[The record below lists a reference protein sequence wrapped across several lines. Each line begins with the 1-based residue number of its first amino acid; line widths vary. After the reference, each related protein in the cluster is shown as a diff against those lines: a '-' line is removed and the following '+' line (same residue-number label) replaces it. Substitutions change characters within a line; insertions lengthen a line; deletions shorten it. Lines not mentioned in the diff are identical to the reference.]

1 MIFKI
6 VQDEA
11 DKTSYSIKFAHG
23 YFQQFR
29 NELAEAEQYGL
40 KGKGKLSFAFRGFS
54 DSEKAALSDYNKL
67 LEQGVSSS
75 DAMSQALSQ
84 TTQTARNAAIA
95 ANGNAVALKGE
106 SIAATMAAG
115 ATKLLYG
122 ALSMLGNIALTLV
135 TTAIAKW
142 LYDLAHAEEE
152 LQKVNQE
159 AYEQINQQVRELN
172 NQKKTLNDL
181 IKKYNEY
188 ANITDLTI
196 EQKKELKEIQAEY
209 TEELGKEVDGLDLV
223 NKKHEENL
231 ALMRKERAMK
241 AEDSTND
248 YDEQL
253 RTAIKTNSDNSAF
266 GLNKTHDLIDPWKKL
281 PQELLKQLREIGFS
295 TTADYDSPDYVYV
308 TLPSDTSYNMAEK
321 LDEAY
326 TIINKYIKNNPDAQI
341 DDRILSNISKQKDEY
356 REEYEKQYLPALYE
370 KAQNIIEQYS
380 MEIDGITYYF
390 DNLIPEVYSKWYE
403 GLLEYASQE
412 KIEGIEYG
420 IKKQLAKM
428 NNDELFNA
436 YLEYG
441 DSYPAWLYR
450 DDSKQFEESIVTFN
464 SQYDELINNVRDKHS
479 EYVSAL
485 EKLRDDPDADLTEFY
500 QKNIDLAQ
508 FDSDRPRLISE
519 IIKANTQA
527 IDELANKLKTYRDNL
542 PNEEDKAK
550 VDAFLDTIEKWKYVD
565 NIDEE
570 VKRVVDDFTTL
581 KETAAKLSS
590 GDYEASDLQSLFE
603 KYPELK
609 QYSGDV
615 DTLAKKT
622 EELAETQA
630 TDLLLFLNTLKKT
643 ATDPE
648 VIAGLNSQIAILE
661 HLNFTTNSWLEYET
675 AKIDDIV
682 DGLEAENKKLQEQLD
697 IVEDTIS
704 AYETASG
711 TVQNYISD
719 QIKALEDQKQ
729 AVEDSY
735 DAQIKEIQDKNKER
749 EQEINLQEKLD
760 ALLNAKKKRVSVYSE
775 TNGWKEQRNSSAIA
789 EAQREYDQALD
800 DKAIADLEKK
810 RDAETSVFD
819 DRIKAWNDYLD
830 EWSDKM
836 DKVKSISNE
845 EKTAEVLGFDWRNRV
860 NIQDKTLLDGLVNN
874 YDIYLNKKKVQ
885 LDKEIADNSN
895 RISLYQNLKDE
906 MERSIN
912 GITTANNDYLNSLEK
927 IAPAEIDSYE
937 KRQAYLKSFLETQD
951 KLLADSEYGSWLLG
965 KKGATV
971 DDPTIKGSQV
981 IYDGANLL
989 YQAITDKTLLR
1000 QKADERLKS
1009 ATYGALADRNQ
1020 LNRIKETYSSN
1031 NNYMFQFSGDIVTN
1045 DSEHFLAQIKQR
1057 LNLEKLQSKIG
1068 K

>member
-23 YFQQFR
+23 YFQRFR

-40 KGKGKLSFAFRGFS
+40 KGKGKLSFAFTGFS

-142 LYDLAHAEEE
+142 LYNLVNAEEE

-172 NQKKTLNDL
+172 NQKKTLDDI

-188 ANITDLTI
+188 ADITDLTI
-196 EQKKELKEIQAEY
+196 EQKKELKKIQAEY

-241 AEDSTND
+241 AENSTNN

-266 GLNKTHDLIDPWKKL
+266 ELNKTDDVLDAWKKL
-281 PQELLKQLREIGFS
+281 PQELLKQLREIGFI
-295 TTADYDSPDYVYV
+295 TTVNPDAPDYVYV

-403 GLLEYASQE
+403 GLLDYASRE
-412 KIEGIEYG
+412 KIDGIEYG

-441 DSYPAWLYR
+441 DSYPLWVYG
-450 DDSKQFEESIVTFN
+450 DSSKQLEESFITFN
-464 SQYDELINNVRDKHS
+464 SQFDEQIDQVQEKAKELQ
-479 EYVSAL
+479 SAL
-485 EKLRDDPDADLTEFY
+485 SSIDSNSFDADTMTDFF
-500 QKNIDLAQ
+500 QKFPDLAQ
-508 FDSDRPRLISE
+508 YANDTTKLRSE
-519 IIKANTQA
+519 IIKLMAENPKELIENLTKFKNA
-527 IDELANKLKTYRDNL
+527 LPDEADQ
-542 PNEEDKAK
+542 AK
-550 VDAFLDTIEKWKYVD
+550 VQGVID
-565 NIDEE
+565 NINALGMLSIDDE
-570 VKRVVDDFTTL
+570 VKRVIDDFGNL
-581 KETAAKLSS
+581 KSAAEKLES
-590 GDYEASDLQSLFE
+590 GEYEASDLQALFE
-603 KYPELK
+603 SFPELRK
-609 QYSGDV
+609 YSGDINKLT
-615 DTLAKKT
+615 DKT
-622 EELAETQA
+622 RELAETEA
-630 TDLLLFLNTLKKT
+630 SDLLLALNTLRET
-643 ATDPE
+643 TTDPE
-648 VIAGLNSQIAILE
+648 VLAGINAWIASISRLS
-661 HLNFTTNSWLEYET
+661 FTTNSLLEYET
-675 AKIDDIV
+675 GKIDEIIE
-682 DGLEAENKKLQEQLD
+682 GIEEQNEKLQEQLD
-697 IVEDTIS
+697 IINEMIEG
-704 AYETASG
+704 YETAASM
-711 TVQNYISD
+711 VQTYVDEQVQALEDEKQAIEDDYNA
-719 QIKALEDQKQ
+719 QIKA
-729 AVEDSY
+729 
-735 DAQIKEIQDKNKER
+735 IQDKNKER

-760 ALLNAKKKRVSVYSE
+760 ALLNARKKKVNVYSE
-775 TNGWKEQRNSSAIA
+775 TNGWKLQRNSTAIE
-789 EAQREYDQALD
+789 EAKREYEQARD
-800 DKAIADLEKK
+800 EKQIADLEKQ
-810 RDAETSVFD
+810 RDAATEGFEE
-819 DRIKAWNDYLD
+819 RIKAWNDYGD
-830 EWSDKM
+830 EWSKAI
-836 DKVKSISNE
+836 DKVKNAAAY
-845 EKTAEVLGFDWRNRV
+845 EKADEILGEDWREAANRK
-860 NIQDKTLLDGLVNN
+860 DKALLNN
-874 YDIYLNKKKVQ
+874 VITNYNDYLNKRKPKVEAEIKEN
-885 LDKEIADNSN
+885 DKLIKNYES
-895 RISLYQNLKDE
+895 LKDE
-906 MERSIN
+906 MN
-912 GITTANNDYLNSLEK
+912 KMLDTTKTKTNEYLDSLMK
-927 IAPAEIDSYE
+927 IAPSELDSYE
-937 KRQAYLKSFLETQD
+937 KRQQYLKNFCAAMDQILE
-951 KLLADSEYGSWLLG
+951 DSSYGSWLIG
-965 KKGATV
+965 KEDKV
-971 DDPTIKGSQV
+971 IDDAALNAAQQV
-981 IYDGANLL
+981 VFQNGKLL
-989 YQAITDKTLLR
+989 YDAINGKRNIRQAITL
-1000 QKADERLKS
+1000 DELKGII
-1009 ATYGALADRNQ
+1009 AAPYA
-1020 LNRIKETYSSN
+1020 N
-1031 NNYMFQFSGDIVTN
+1031 NNSNKYTSTTSNTFNFSGDIKTSDPIDFMN
-1045 DSEHFLAQIKQR
+1045 R
-1057 LNLEKLQSKIG
+1057 LNSLVKQGRLDSLVG